1 MSTSTLPPT
10 LQDPT
15 TWAEARALFR
25 ADFSRWVQWLGG
37 GSAAQKAYWFCLPS
51 VQALLW
57 FRVARCLFLKGHR
70 NSARLISLISLYL
83 TRIEI
88 PPTSSIGPGCI
99 IPHAEGVIVCGR
111 LGARATLSGS
121 CGIGGGAR
129 EGDVGGGPGLPWVG
143 DDVFFGQ
150 GAVVLGALRVGH
162 GVVLGACT
170 LTLDDVPDR
179 ATVIAPVATEE
190 PSCNTLDPARA

>member
-1 MSTSTLPPT
+1 MNPPSS
-10 LQDPT
+10 LQDPR

-25 ADFSRWVQWLGG
+25 ADFHRWVQWLGG
-37 GSAAQKAYWFCLPS
+37 GSAVQKAYWFCLPS

-70 NSARLISLISLYL
+70 NSARLVSLFSLYL

-88 PPTSSIGPGCI
+88 PPTSSIGPGCVI
-99 IPHAEGVIVCGR
+99 SHAEGIIICGR
-111 LGARATLSGS
+111 MGARATLSGS
-121 CGIGGGAR
+121 GGIGGGAR
-129 EGDVGGGPGLPWVG
+129 PGDVGGGPGLPWVG

-150 GAVVLGALRVGH
+150 GAVVLGAVRIGH
-162 GVVLGACT
+162 GVVQGACT

-190 PSCNTLDPARA
+190 PSSNPLDPARA